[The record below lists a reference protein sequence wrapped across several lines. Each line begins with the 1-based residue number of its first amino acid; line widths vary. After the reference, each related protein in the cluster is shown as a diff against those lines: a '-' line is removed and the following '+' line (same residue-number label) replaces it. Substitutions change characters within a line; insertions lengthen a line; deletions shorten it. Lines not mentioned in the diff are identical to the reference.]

1 MRWEATQRIAQRQ
14 PEGGGLFAHQGLD
27 KVSDLLVTLGATERG
42 PLLKRMT
49 KEHFASPGKM
59 VRARLAFAVAEVYGV
74 SRSRC
79 VPWAAAVELL
89 HNATL
94 VHDDIQDEDRVRRGA
109 PTTWARH
116 GVAQA
121 INLGDQLLMLPTQAI
136 EQLMGDE
143 AMKWRLARCVSR
155 RARATVAGQ
164 VEDLA
169 LGPDS
174 EWTWAAYRRAVEG
187 KTGHLLSL
195 PVEGSL
201 ILARYT
207 PDEAQAV
214 ADLFLTVGML
224 YQLQDDVLDIFG
236 DKQREQTASDLYEG
250 KVSALVIAD
259 SLLHPEHTDSLRRL
273 LSTPRALIR
282 RADVDETVNRFRD
295 HGALDVVLGEMRNLR
310 DQFLGNEWGQLT
322 TLAQELITVTLRPI
336 QGVWK

>member
-1 MRWEATQRIAQRQ
+1 MSSD
-14 PEGGGLFAHQGLD
+14 GLA
-27 KVSDLLVTLGATERG
+27 KVRELLVTLGDPNRSPFLQQMTE
-42 PLLKRMT
+42 
-49 KEHFASPGKM
+49 EHFQVSGKM
-59 VRARLAFAVAEVYGV
+59 VRARLALTVAEVYGV
-74 SRSRC
+74 PRARC
-79 VPWAAAVELL
+79 APWAAAVEMI

-94 VHDDIQDEDRVRRGA
+94 VHDDIQDQDRIRRGV
-109 PTTWARH
+109 PTAWARH

-121 INLGDQLLMLPTQAI
+121 INLGDQMLMLPTEAI
-136 EQLMGDE
+136 DQIVGDE
-143 AMKWRLARCVSR
+143 ATKWRLARCASWR
-155 RARATVAGQ
+155 SRATVAGQ

-174 EWTWAAYRRAVEG
+174 EWTWRAYRRAVEG
-187 KTGHLLSL
+187 KTGHLLAL

-207 PDEAQAV
+207 PEEAQAV

-259 SLLHPEHTDSLRRL
+259 SLLHPHCATDLRRL
-273 LSTPRALIR
+273 LATPRDQIQR
-282 RADVDETVNRFRD
+282 DDVNRTIERFRHD
-295 HGALDVVLGEMRNLR
+295 GALDVVLEEMRTLR
-310 DQFLGNEWGQLT
+310 DRFLANEWGQLT
-322 TLAQELITVTLRPI
+322 SLAHELVHLTLRPI